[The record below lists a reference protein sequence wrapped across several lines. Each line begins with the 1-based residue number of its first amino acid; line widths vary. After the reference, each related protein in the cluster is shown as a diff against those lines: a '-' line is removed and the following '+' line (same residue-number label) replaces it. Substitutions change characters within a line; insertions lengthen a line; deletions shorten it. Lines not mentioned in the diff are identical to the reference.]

1 MGELEI
7 RSGADESPR
16 EPGFLNLTGREIG
29 RYRIQQRLGRGGV
42 TTVYQAYDTVAGF
55 AVALKILLHGN
66 DEKLYN
72 RFRHEAQTAAR
83 LIHPN
88 IVRTLRVGVT
98 PGTDTAYIAMEL
110 VEGEDL
116 AAMLA
121 VRRRLSPEDSCR
133 LLEPVARALAYA
145 HNQGVIHRDVKPS
158 NILLRSVGA
167 DEPNN
172 VVLDA
177 LDYPIVPLLSDFGIA
192 RALDAPELT
201 NAGRTVGTPAFM
213 APEQARGQRDIDHRA
228 DLYALG
234 AVFYRCITGRQPFIG
249 TTVQILHAHVYEP
262 LTINEEI
269 GRQLSPRHIQI
280 LQRTLAKDPADRYQS
295 AEELA
300 QDLARGINPAQDQMT
315 ASAREG
321 DSTLTLEL
329 APTTEQPAPS
339 GTSQL
344 LIPAVPTPL
353 ATIAAGT
360 AQSTLSPPATQTLPA
375 LAYPADPHFD
385 QLLDNRLQRVASTLL
400 SLLLTL
406 ITLVVIWLLW
416 GTLIF
421 DALQRYWNPAAL
433 IEPTQV
439 IASTIPPTPVQTMVV
454 LPQFP
459 AADVAPPVVNLP
471 AFNPIRG
478 RSLNRDTLVGAA
490 LQMPPAPVPT
500 LPSRPRPTT
509 SNTPPLGQMPVI
521 TRTAGNSANQ
531 SPTALPTTTV
541 TCTTRID
548 TRLQPFLNTLTP
560 DLRADFQCP
569 LALAETMSGE
579 YLRYENGYMLYLP
592 TLKLILIGY
601 DQARDAAQE
610 RNTLAWEIVDLTLQR
625 TRPQPQP
632 TGDLT
637 LPEDQLFPPKG
648 AFAEAWQRVGVKQL
662 LGLARTPGALAFDL
676 LLQKFSGGWLL
687 LDHHALIAEQ
697 APLHV
702 FATSARLF

>member
-7 RSGADESPR
+7 RSSADESPR

-167 DEPNN
+167 DAANK

-262 LTINEEI
+262 LTITEEI

-280 LQRTLAKDPADRYQS
+280 LQHTLAKDPTDRYQS
-295 AEELA
+295 AAELA
-300 QDLARGINPAQDQMT
+300 QDLALGINPAQDQLT

-329 APTTEQPAPS
+329 APTTEQPAPA

-344 LIPAVPTPL
+344 LIPAVPPPL
-353 ATIAAGT
+353 AMLAAGIT
-360 AQSTLSPPATQTLPA
+360 PPTPPTQSSPAF
-375 LAYPADPHFD
+375 AYPADPHFD

-416 GTLIF
+416 GNLIL
-421 DALQRYWNPAAL
+421 ATLQRYWNPAAL
-433 IEPTQV
+433 IEPTQLL
-439 IASTIPPTPVQTMVV
+439 AGTIPPSSTETMVV

-459 AADVAPPVVNLP
+459 TAAVALPVVNLP
-471 AFNPIRG
+471 AVDRIRG
-478 RSLNRDTLVGAA
+478 RSLNREAHSGLA
-490 LQMPPAPVPT
+490 LQILPAPVPT
-500 LPSRPRPTT
+500 LPARPPPTISRL
-509 SNTPPLGQMPVI
+509 PPLGQLTAV
-521 TRTAGNSANQ
+521 TGTAGNLTTQ
-531 SPTALPTTTV
+531 SPVALPTATV
-541 TCTTRID
+541 GCKARID

-560 DLRADFQCP
+560 ELRADFRCP
-569 LALAETMSGE
+569 LAPATSMSGA

-601 DQARDAAQE
+601 DQPGAEPEAH
-610 RNTLAWEIVDLTLQR
+610 NTLPWEIVDLTLQL

-632 TGDLT
+632 TTSLT
-637 LPEDQLFPPKG
+637 IPEEQLFLPKA

-662 LGLARTPGALAFDL
+662 LGLARTPGALAFDA
-676 LLQKFSGGWLL
+676 LLQKFTGGWLL
-687 LDHHALIAEQ
+687 LDEHALIAEQ

-702 FATSARLF
+702 FATSSRLF